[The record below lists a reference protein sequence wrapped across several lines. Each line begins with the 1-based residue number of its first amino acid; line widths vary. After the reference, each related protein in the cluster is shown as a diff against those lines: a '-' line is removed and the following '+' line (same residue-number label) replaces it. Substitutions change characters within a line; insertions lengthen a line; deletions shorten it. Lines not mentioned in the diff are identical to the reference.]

1 MKENF
6 AIKLRELRKASGMTQ
21 EQLAAE
27 FGVSVQAVSKW
38 ETAASYPDIELMP
51 RIADLFGVSLDELL
65 RDVKNEKN
73 IDAGEEIQTDAEQQ
87 CDAACN
93 PESVEVEYED
103 ENDDENDGDDEED
116 DDDENDDD
124 DEEDDDGSC
133 IFVKKGRNGIV
144 SVNTDAIEE
153 FGRKIEKMAKKKAEK
168 AGCAFEKSAKKHSRS
183 STRNYGNRFEWSNIM
198 IDEMPDDNTLRVVL
212 MRGKQIVSSQE
223 YDPAVCI
230 PVELKYEKENG
241 IAGMFGRKGGRTD
254 CSINVEIWGNA
265 DINGSVNGDVYAG
278 GNVNCGE
285 IGGDVG
291 AGGNVNCGDIGGDI
305 SAGGSIECGSI
316 GGDVNAGGNVSCA
329 DVGGDVETG
338 GSVECGK
345 VSGDEIIIKDEH
357 GERHRYHL
365 TKFARTNQSNCANQ
379 RPVVSAGQRICKDD
393 LLADGANYT
402 VGTQNA
408 TTGYIYAMSD
418 IEDAGKGTVAAFPN
432 GNEAVMALVNGTESI
447 A

>member
-73 IDAGEEIQTDAEQQ
+73 IDAGEEIHTDAEQQ

-153 FGRKIEKMAKKKAEK
+153 FGRKIERMAKKKAEK
-168 AGCAFEKSAKKHSRS
+168 AGCAFEKNAKKHSRS

-230 PVELKYEKENG
+230 PVELKYERENG

-278 GNVNCGE
+278 GNVNCG
-285 IGGDVG
+285 
-291 AGGNVNCGDIGGDI
+291 DIGGDI

-316 GGDVNAGGNVSCA
+316 GGDVNAGGNVGCA
-329 DVGGDVETG
+329 DVGGDVGTG
-338 GSVECGK
+338 GSVECGN
-345 VSGDEIIIKDEH
+345 VSGDV
-357 GERHRYHL
+357 
-365 TKFARTNQSNCANQ
+365 N
-379 RPVVSAGQRICKDD
+379 
-393 LLADGANYT
+393 
-402 VGTQNA
+402 
-408 TTGYIYAMSD
+408 
-418 IEDAGKGTVAAFPN
+418 AGKDVNCGDILGHAKTSGSMN
-432 GNEAVMALVNGTESI
+432 CGNVDGNVDCGGNISCGDIAGHAEARGSI
-447 A
+447 ECKTIKGSAEAGSRIIYKG

>member
-73 IDAGEEIQTDAEQQ
+73 IDAGEEIHTDAEQQ

-103 ENDDENDGDDEED
+103 ENDDENAEDDEED

-124 DEEDDDGSC
+124 DDDDDEDDDGSC

-153 FGRKIEKMAKKKAEK
+153 FGRKIERMAKKKAEK

-230 PVELKYEKENG
+230 PVELKYERENG
-241 IAGMFGRKGGRTD
+241 IAGMFGRKGGCTD

-265 DINGSVNGDVYAG
+265 DIDGSVNGDVY
-278 GNVNCGE
+278 
-285 IGGDVG
+285 

-345 VSGDEIIIKDEH
+345 VSGDVNAGKDVNCGDILGHAKTSGSMNCGNVDGNVDCGGNISCGDIAGHAEARGSIECKIIK
-357 GERHRYHL
+357 G
-365 TKFARTNQSNCANQ
+365 
-379 RPVVSAGQRICKDD
+379 SAEAGSRI
-393 LLADGANYT
+393 
-402 VGTQNA
+402 
-408 TTGYIYAMSD
+408 IY
-418 IEDAGKGTVAAFPN
+418 KG
-432 GNEAVMALVNGTESI
+432 
-447 A
+447 

>member
-73 IDAGEEIQTDAEQQ
+73 IDAGEEIHTDAEQQ

-124 DEEDDDGSC
+124 DDDEDDDGSC

-153 FGRKIEKMAKKKAEK
+153 FGRKIERMAKKKAEK

-278 GNVNCGE
+278 GNVNCG
-285 IGGDVG
+285 
-291 AGGNVNCGDIGGDI
+291 DIGGDI

-316 GGDVNAGGNVSCA
+316 GGDVNAGGNVS
-329 DVGGDVETG
+329 GDV
-338 GSVECGK
+338 
-345 VSGDEIIIKDEH
+345 
-357 GERHRYHL
+357 
-365 TKFARTNQSNCANQ
+365 N
-379 RPVVSAGQRICKDD
+379 
-393 LLADGANYT
+393 
-402 VGTQNA
+402 
-408 TTGYIYAMSD
+408 
-418 IEDAGKGTVAAFPN
+418 AGKDVNCGDILGHAKTSGSMN
-432 GNEAVMALVNGTESI
+432 CGNVDGNVDCGGNISCGDIAGHAEARGSI
-447 A
+447 ECKTIKGSAEAGSRIIYKG

>member
-73 IDAGEEIQTDAEQQ
+73 IEAGEEIHTDAEQQ
-87 CDAACN
+87 CDAACS

-103 ENDDENDGDDEED
+103 ENDDENAENDEED
-116 DDDENDDD
+116 DDDENDDDED

-144 SVNTDAIEE
+144 SVSTDAIEE
-153 FGRKIEKMAKKKAEK
+153 FGRKIERMAKKKAEK
-168 AGCAFEKSAKKHSRS
+168 AGCAFEKNAKKHSRS

-198 IDEMPDDNTLRVVL
+198 IDEIPDDNTLRVVL

-305 SAGGSIECGSI
+305 SAGGSIECGKVS
-316 GGDVNAGGNVSCA
+316 GDVNAGKDVNCGDILGHAKTSGSMNCGNVDGNVDCGGNISC
-329 DVGGDVETG
+329 GDIAGHAEAR
-338 GSVECGK
+338 GSIECKTIKG
-345 VSGDEIIIKDEH
+345 SAEAGSRII
-357 GERHRYHL
+357 Y
-365 TKFARTNQSNCANQ
+365 
-379 RPVVSAGQRICKDD
+379 
-393 LLADGANYT
+393 
-402 VGTQNA
+402 
-408 TTGYIYAMSD
+408 
-418 IEDAGKGTVAAFPN
+418 KG
-432 GNEAVMALVNGTESI
+432 
-447 A
+447 

>member
-73 IDAGEEIQTDAEQQ
+73 IDAGEEIHTDAEQQ

-103 ENDDENDGDDEED
+103 ENDDENAGDDEED
-116 DDDENDDD
+116 DDDENDDDDEDD

-144 SVNTDAIEE
+144 SVSTDAIEE
-153 FGRKIEKMAKKKAEK
+153 FGRKIERMAKKKAEK
-168 AGCAFEKSAKKHSRS
+168 AGCAFEKNAKKHSRS

-198 IDEMPDDNTLRVVL
+198 IDEMPDDKTLRVVL

-230 PVELKYEKENG
+230 PVELKYERENG

-278 GNVNCGE
+278 GNVNCG
-285 IGGDVG
+285 
-291 AGGNVNCGDIGGDI
+291 DIGGDI

-316 GGDVNAGGNVSCA
+316 GGDVNAGGNVGCA

-345 VSGDEIIIKDEH
+345 VSGDV
-357 GERHRYHL
+357 
-365 TKFARTNQSNCANQ
+365 N
-379 RPVVSAGQRICKDD
+379 
-393 LLADGANYT
+393 
-402 VGTQNA
+402 
-408 TTGYIYAMSD
+408 
-418 IEDAGKGTVAAFPN
+418 AGKDVNCGDILGHAKTSGSMN
-432 GNEAVMALVNGTESI
+432 CGNVDGNVDCGGNISCGDIAGHAEARGSI
-447 A
+447 ECKTIKGSAEAGSRIIYKG

>member
-73 IDAGEEIQTDAEQQ
+73 IEAGEEIHTDVEQQ

-103 ENDDENDGDDEED
+103 EN
-116 DDDENDDD
+116 DDENDDD

-144 SVNTDAIEE
+144 SVSTDAIEE
-153 FGRKIEKMAKKKAEK
+153 FGRKIERMAKKKAEK

-183 STRNYGNRFEWSNIM
+183 STRNYGNRFEWSNIT

-223 YDPAVCI
+223 YDPTVCI

-241 IAGMFGRKGGRTD
+241 TAGMFGRKGGRTD

-291 AGGNVNCGDIGGDI
+291 AGGNVNC
-305 SAGGSIECGSI
+305 
-316 GGDVNAGGNVSCA
+316 A

-345 VSGDEIIIKDEH
+345 VSGDV
-357 GERHRYHL
+357 
-365 TKFARTNQSNCANQ
+365 N
-379 RPVVSAGQRICKDD
+379 
-393 LLADGANYT
+393 
-402 VGTQNA
+402 
-408 TTGYIYAMSD
+408 
-418 IEDAGKGTVAAFPN
+418 AGKDVNCGDILGHAKTSGSMN
-432 GNEAVMALVNGTESI
+432 CGNVDGNVDCGGNISCGDIAGHAEARGSI
-447 A
+447 DCKTIKGSAEAGSRIIYKG

>member
-73 IDAGEEIQTDAEQQ
+73 IDAGEEIHTDAEQQ

-93 PESVEVEYED
+93 PESAEVEYED

-116 DDDENDDD
+116 DDDENDGD

-153 FGRKIEKMAKKKAEK
+153 FGRKIERMAKKKAEK

-241 IAGMFGRKGGRTD
+241 TAGMFGRKGGRTD

-278 GNVNCGE
+278 GNVNCG
-285 IGGDVG
+285 
-291 AGGNVNCGDIGGDI
+291 
-305 SAGGSIECGSI
+305 SIC
-316 GGDVNAGGNVSCA
+316 GDVNAGGNVGCA
-329 DVGGDVETG
+329 DVGGDVGTG

-345 VSGDEIIIKDEH
+345 VSGDV
-357 GERHRYHL
+357 
-365 TKFARTNQSNCANQ
+365 N
-379 RPVVSAGQRICKDD
+379 
-393 LLADGANYT
+393 
-402 VGTQNA
+402 
-408 TTGYIYAMSD
+408 
-418 IEDAGKGTVAAFPN
+418 AGKDVNCGDILGHAKTSGSMN
-432 GNEAVMALVNGTESI
+432 CGNVDGNVDCGGNISCGDIAGHAEARGSI
-447 A
+447 ECKTIKGSAEAGSRIIYKG

>member
-73 IDAGEEIQTDAEQQ
+73 IDAGEEIHTDAEQQ

-103 ENDDENDGDDEED
+103 ENDDENAEDDEED

-124 DEEDDDGSC
+124 DDDDDEDDDGSC

-153 FGRKIEKMAKKKAEK
+153 FGRKIERMAKKKAEK
-168 AGCAFEKSAKKHSRS
+168 AGCAFEKNAKKHSRS

-230 PVELKYEKENG
+230 PVELKYERENG
-241 IAGMFGRKGGRTD
+241 IAGMFGRKGGCTD
-254 CSINVEIWGNA
+254 CSLNVEIWGNA

-278 GNVNCGE
+278 GKVNCGE

-316 GGDVNAGGNVSCA
+316 GGDVNAGKDVNCGDILGHAKTSGSMNCGNVDGNVDCGGNISC
-329 DVGGDVETG
+329 GDIAGHAEAR
-338 GSVECGK
+338 GSIECKTIKG
-345 VSGDEIIIKDEH
+345 SAEAGSRII
-357 GERHRYHL
+357 Y
-365 TKFARTNQSNCANQ
+365 
-379 RPVVSAGQRICKDD
+379 
-393 LLADGANYT
+393 
-402 VGTQNA
+402 
-408 TTGYIYAMSD
+408 
-418 IEDAGKGTVAAFPN
+418 KG
-432 GNEAVMALVNGTESI
+432 
-447 A
+447 